1 MYIRPLRAPALIERA
16 PSLVTVRQPLQCAPI
31 TREDREE
38 ARSDPNRRAVARWG
52 FCSFD
57 ASTQFLLPFFTLKKK
72 KTVDIRFRC
81 CFLFLSNNPNCDI
94 SGLPALNN
102 DVLDAS
108 DDVRL
113 LVLTRDGPGRLA
125 ECIFRLRQIQGTLCH
140 GT

>member
-1 MYIRPLRAPALIERA
+1 M
-16 PSLVTVRQPLQCAPI
+16 TVRQPLQCAPI

-57 ASTQFLLPFFTLKKK
+57 ASTEFLLPFFTLKKEDGRYSISLLLPLPRSK
-72 KTVDIRFRC
+72 
-81 CFLFLSNNPNCDI
+81 SSNCDI